1 MSNYPG
7 MPMAVI
13 LVDIHASIKV
23 AETIRTSDSV
33 QYVIEEAYIEAIKS
47 TQYHEYY

>member
-1 MSNYPG
+1 MEICAETEETPCPIILA
-7 MPMAVI
+7 MLMAMA

-33 QYVIEEAYIEAIKS
+33 
-47 TQYHEYY
+47 

>member
-7 MPMAVI
+7 MLMAMT

-33 QYVIEEAYIEAIKS
+33 
-47 TQYHEYY
+47 